1 MATHQFQPSLP
12 PPSNTTG
19 VVGWLRKNLFNGVF
33 NSIAT
38 LVLGYLA
45 IQGLLNILDWAIFN
59 ANWSG
64 TTRNDCTLEGACWV
78 FISVRW
84 EQFMYGFYPAAE
96 LWRPRL
102 FFFTLALFVALLAY
116 EKTPKRGWIW
126 LVFVNIYPFFAALL
140 LYGGVFGLEVVET
153 HKWGGLL
160 VTLIIALV
168 GIIASLPIG

>member
-84 EQFMYGFYPAAE
+84 EQFTVR
-96 LWRPRL
+96 LLPRRR
-102 FFFTLALFVALLAY
+102 T
-116 EKTPKRGWIW
+116 
-126 LVFVNIYPFFAALL
+126 
-140 LYGGVFGLEVVET
+140 VET
-153 HKWGGLL
+153 KAILLHSGSFCRTTGL
-160 VTLIIALV
+160 
-168 GIIASLPIG
+168 